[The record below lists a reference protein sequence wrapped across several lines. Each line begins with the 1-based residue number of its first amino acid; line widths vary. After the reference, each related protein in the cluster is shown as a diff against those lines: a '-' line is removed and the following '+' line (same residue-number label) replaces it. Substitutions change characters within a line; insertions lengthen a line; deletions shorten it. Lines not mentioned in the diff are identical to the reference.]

1 MDLEQNVKKMI
12 GDRIRS
18 ARTEKGWS
26 QEELAHRADLHP
38 SHMGQ
43 IERGETAFTIDS
55 LEKVI
60 NALGMTFEELFRL
73 IGTENAGTDTN
84 TLAYILNR
92 LYRRDSSD
100 LKVIARF
107 IDTMIEWKD
116 K

>member
-1 MDLEQNVKKMI
+1 MEQNVKKII

-18 ARTEKGWS
+18 MRNEKGWS

-43 IERGETAFTIDS
+43 IERGETGFTIDS

-60 NALGMTFEELFRL
+60 KALDMTFEELFRFMS
-73 IGTENAGTDTN
+73 EEYKDTDTE
-84 TLAYILNR
+84 TLAYIINR
-92 LYRRDSSD
+92 IYKRDSSD
-100 LKVIARF
+100 LKIIANF
-107 IDTMIEWKD
+107 IDTMIQWKD

>member
-1 MDLEQNVKKMI
+1 MEQNVKKSI

-18 ARTEKGWS
+18 MRNEKGWS

-43 IERGETAFTIDS
+43 IERGETGFTIDS

-60 NALGMTFEELFRL
+60 KALDTTFEELFRFMS
-73 IGTENAGTDTN
+73 EEYRDTDTE
-84 TLAYILNR
+84 TLAYIINR
-92 LYRRDSSD
+92 LYKRDSSD
-100 LKVIARF
+100 LKIIANF
-107 IDTMIEWKD
+107 IDNMIQWKD